1 MAYMKPT
8 PTTETEKLVGKIS
21 DGQSV
26 KLAVPAKVDA
36 TGITNDGVTNGILT
50 WTAVEAGL
58 AGNGITIVQEK
69 AGFSTPLTIVVS
81 EKTIIINLATG
92 TDPGPVTTTAA
103 ALKTA
108 IEADADASA
117 LVTVAY
123 SGNGTG
129 LCIDDSVVL
138 AGGLD
143 NSVTAKNFYLISHFF
158 GMAFADAVA
167 EGEVVLDLEEAE
179 YVTDQIKAAD
189 AFIVGAKVYWDPA
202 YSWFTETIGA
212 LTLVGIVTVAKDAD
226 DNIQFKLINSV
237 I

>member
-21 DGQSV
+21 DGLSV
-26 KLAVPAKVDA
+26 KLAVPAKVAA
-36 TGITNDGVTNGILT
+36 TGTTNDGVTNGILT

-58 AGNGITIVQEK
+58 DGNGVTIIQQDPK
-69 AGFSTPLTIVVS
+69 ANDQALAIVVS
-81 EKTIIINLATG
+81 EKTITISLATG
-92 TDPGPVTTTAA
+92 GAGAISTTAA
-103 ALKTA
+103 LLKTA
-108 IEADADASA
+108 IEANDDASA
-117 LVTVAY
+117 LVAVVY
-123 SGNGTG
+123 SGTGAG
-129 LCIDDSVVL
+129 LCIDDNTVL

-158 GMAFADAVA
+158 GMAMADAVA

-179 YVTDQIKAAD
+179 YVTDQIKTGD
-189 AFIVGAKVYWDPA
+189 AFVVGAKVYWDPT
-202 YSWFTETIGA
+202 YNWFTETVGA

>member
-1 MAYMKPT
+1 MAYLKPT

-26 KLAVPAKVDA
+26 KLAVPAKVKA
-36 TGITNDGVTNGILT
+36 TGTTNDGVTNGILT

-58 AGNGITIVQEK
+58 DGNGITIVQEK
-69 AGFSTPLTIVVS
+69 AGFNTPLSIVVS
-81 EKTIIINLATG
+81 EKTITIALATG
-92 TDPGPVTTTAA
+92 ADPGAVTTTAA

-108 IEADADASA
+108 IEAKAEAAA

-129 LCIDDSVVL
+129 LCIDCSEVL

-158 GMAFADAVA
+158 GMAMTDAVA

-179 YVTDQIKAAD
+179 YVTDQIKTGD
-189 AFIVGAKVYWDPA
+189 AFIVGAKVYWDPT
-202 YSWFTETIGA
+202 YNWFTETAGA